1 MEHATQHWIPQSY
14 LEAWCDP
21 DTPQGHTP
29 FVWRFSRDGSAVN
42 KKAPKNI
49 FYENNMYTLHL
60 ADGSRNL
67 SIEHGL
73 GGLENAFSELRKTKL
88 AEHIPFTAE
97 DKLVICAFIAAM
109 HMRTRAQRNHWQSQ
123 LGDILQYA
131 DALHDAIMQ
140 MEPARRQEIGNLWF
154 PSSRGQALSHQE
166 LKTLAESPL
175 QQILIPCIPQET
187 TMLMP
192 LTLSILTT
200 NAEPGFITSDA
211 PCVWFDSEAYKRSF
225 PHNGPGLAFD
235 TIEITLPV
243 SPQQMALLSR
253 RPLRS
258 YIRLTDDELVDEL
271 NRRTRFYCDEYFIV
285 RCNVTK
291 PIWFDLGQSP
301 EPDDGAVC
309 TT

>member
-1 MEHATQHWIPQSY
+1 
-14 LEAWCDP
+14 
-21 DTPQGHTP
+21 
-29 FVWRFSRDGSAVN
+29 
-42 KKAPKNI
+42 
-49 FYENNMYTLHL
+49 MYTLHL

-73 GGLENAFSELRKTKL
+73 SGLENAFIELRKTKL
-88 AEHIPFTAE
+88 AENAPFTAE

-123 LGDILQYA
+123 LGDILKYA
-131 DALHDAIMQ
+131 DAMHDAMMQ
-140 MEPARRQEIGNLWF
+140 MEPARRQEIGNWWI
-154 PSSRGQALSHQE
+154 PSSRRQFLSDKE
-166 LKTLAESPL
+166 LKTFADSPL
-175 QQILIPCIPQET
+175 QQILIPFIPRET
-187 TMLMP
+187 ALLMP

-211 PCVWFDSEAYKRSF
+211 PCVWFDSEAYKRPF

-235 TIEITLPV
+235 TIEITMPV

-258 YIRLTDDELVDEL
+258 YIHLTDDELVDDL

-285 RCNVTK
+285 RRNATK
-291 PIWFDLGQSP
+291 PIWFDLGQSA
-301 EPDDGAVC
+301 EPDDGAVS